1 MSVKKMKKVA
11 AWLCVAALLLC
22 CCGVLRPI
30 DAAASKYGVSYK
42 MFPSAEFG
50 DKLTVPVKT
59 GKTLDTKYNGC
70 GVRIPDDMNVEYAA
84 LYICAE
90 MDAVMANALNDENSY
105 VEIGNNMGTSSGTME
120 WSTSAVTWKEGLN
133 EVVFRFSGAYQKGID
148 FTDVLNWFH
157 IFASPVTA
165 DTAITFYE
173 VSLVDATEG
182 GMEFGKNDTFLQMS
196 APLAATPNTI
206 EVSVKVDP
214 AAELTAER
222 YAIVSNR
229 GGDDAQP
236 IALSMLA
243 NGSLR
248 FQWGTKKVFEVNCD
262 VRTGE
267 WVDIAIV
274 RDMTDK
280 KFYVYLDGVLK
291 ASFDATGTA
300 DILPTTPHAIA
311 ADADGSAT
319 FTGGIADVRVWSDAR
334 TAKEIAN
341 TRISKYGNS
350 KNGIAADA
358 DGLLGNWYII
368 GTTDYVLDTQADAS
382 AKKNDLVFR
391 GTRASQWLDYDKTQ
405 YDFLYDREGNED
417 YYSMVIIPDIQN
429 LSTAAYEKEWLITA
443 QWIADNVESENIV
456 HVIGLGDSS
465 WSATAKEYER
475 ARLGWDLFTD
485 KVSWNNVPGNHDY
498 PWDRAYRFSAVYA
511 NAFGEEYLNSTAS
524 KGVYQGY
531 FEDPY
536 NRSTVENS
544 YYRFGV
550 NGVRWM
556 VLQLEFAPRQHVMDW
571 ANTLLQEY
579 ADHNVIV
586 VTHGFLNGDAT
597 RCNCWQAFMEYDEDE
612 GGYMGNTTTAM
623 WDKMIK
629 NNDNVKMVLCGHN
642 RNAEGSIAIR
652 QDEND
657 AGHLVPQIMINAQ
670 ALDVGDHIS
679 PSYFEG
685 KPMGMLGI
693 LRFSADGT
701 QAALQYYSPLH
712 DGSYHVASNSITL
725 SMDIQQ
731 ATDCTHEETKE
742 KLVGVTCK
750 EAGVKRTLCKEC
762 GVLLNEETAGPLTTH
777 TWDEGVITKEPTAT
791 SEGERTFT
799 CTVCGTT
806 YTEPIPA
813 KGTLGDAD
821 GNNKIDSTDARLV
834 LQYAVKKI
842 DGAKL
847 ELATADVDGNGK
859 VDSTDARLILQYAV
873 KKIQKFPAA

>member
-1 MSVKKMKKVA
+1 MKQWVSL
-11 AWLCVAALLLC
+11 LCVVSLLLC
-22 CCGVLRPI
+22 CCGVLSPVS
-30 DAAASKYGVSYK
+30 AAAGKYGVSFK
-42 MFPSAEFG
+42 MFPPAEFG
-50 DKLTVPVKT
+50 EQLTVPVKA
-59 GKTLDTKYNGC
+59 GKKLATKYNGC
-70 GVRIPDDMNVEYAA
+70 GVQLPAALDLEYAA
-84 LYICAE
+84 LYIRAE
-90 MDAVMANALNDENSY
+90 MDAVMAAALNDAAGY
-105 VEIGNNMGTSSGTME
+105 VEIGNNLGDIGGTME
-120 WSTSAVTWKEGLN
+120 WSTSHVTWQEGMN
-133 EVVFRFSGAYQKGID
+133 EVVFRFESGIRKSVDLTA
-148 FTDVLNWFH
+148 VLNWFQ
-157 IFASPVTA
+157 ITSAPVET

-173 VSLVDATEG
+173 VAVVDATEG
-182 GMEFGKNDTFLQMS
+182 GMEFGKNDTFLQMTK
-196 APLAATPNTI
+196 PLTATPNTI
-206 EVSVKVDP
+206 EVSVRVDP
-214 AAELTAER
+214 QAELTAER
-222 YAIVSNR
+222 YAIFSSR
-229 GGDDAQP
+229 GSDDARP

-243 NGSLR
+243 DGKLR
-248 FQWGTKKVFEVNCD
+248 FQWGTGKVFEVNCD

-267 WVDIAIV
+267 WVDIAVV
-274 RDMTDK
+274 RNMTDR
-280 KFYVYLDGVLK
+280 KFYVYLDGMQK
-291 ASFDATGTA
+291 ASFDAAGTP
-300 DILPTTPHAIA
+300 DILPTVPHAIA

-319 FTGGIADVRVWSDAR
+319 FMGGIADIRVWSDAR
-334 TAKEIAN
+334 TQKEIQDN
-341 TRISKYGNS
+341 RVSKRGNG

-358 DGLLGNWYII
+358 EGLLGNWYIL
-368 GTTDYVLDTQADAS
+368 GTTDYVLATLPDAS
-382 AKKNDLVFR
+382 ACKNDLVFR

-405 YDFLYDREGNED
+405 YDFLYDKDGNED
-417 YYSMVIIPDIQN
+417 YYSMVIVPDIQN
-429 LSTAAYEKEWLITA
+429 LSTAAYEKEWLKTA
-443 QWIADNVESENIV
+443 GWIADNVERENIV

-465 WSATAKEYER
+465 WQATAREYER

-498 PWDRAYRFSAVYA
+498 PWDREYRYSAVYA

-536 NRSTVENS
+536 GRSTVENS
-544 YYRFGV
+544 YYCFGV

-571 ANTLLQEY
+571 ANERLEEY

-586 VTHGFLNGDAT
+586 VTHGYLNGDGT
-597 RCNCWQAFMEYDEDE
+597 RCNCWQAFMEYDEEE
-612 GGYMGNTTTAM
+612 GGYMGSTTTVM
-623 WDKMIK
+623 WDKMIR

-670 ALDVGDHIS
+670 ALDVGDDIS

-685 KPMGMLGI
+685 RPMGMLGI

-762 GVLLNEETAGPLTTH
+762 GVLLNEEAAGPLTTH
-777 TWDEGVITKEPTAT
+777 TWDAGAVTKEPTAT
-791 SEGERTFT
+791 SEDERTFT
-799 CTVCGTT
+799 CTVCGDTRV
-806 YTEPIPA
+806 EPIA
-813 KGTLGDAD
+813 KNGTLGDVD
-821 GNNKIDSTDARLV
+821 GSGKVDSTDARLT

-842 DGAKL
+842 DGTKL
-847 ELATADVDGNGK
+847 TLAAADVDGNGK

-873 KKIQKFPAA
+873 KKIQTFPAA